1 MYHFSEDCSLHTDLS
16 KAFLLFID
24 DDRLQRK
31 LFPEVLQPLGAE
43 ILTAA
48 NAENAL
54 DIISDR
60 RPDLI
65 LCDAVMPVTDGFQF
79 CKQIKDDPAT
89 RDLPFA
95 IITSLSQNVGERS
108 LQVGADDFFL
118 KRGSEDLLRLRVRML
133 LDIAT
138 RGVSIGEPLES
149 FAGSRVLAASASAL
163 LLSQLSLQLAPAG
176 IQVDTCAGAG
186 EILDHLDGPP
196 PALLVLDASLAN
208 GLLKDVAASVRSQP
222 TWAAVP
228 ILVVAGKGEEPGAE
242 IPIND
247 WVTKPLDGREAKRRI
262 TMSLRYGRAMQ

>member
-1 MYHFSEDCSLHTDLS
+1 LHTEIS
-16 KAFLLFID
+16 KPLLLFID

-31 LFPEVLQPLGAE
+31 LFPEVLESLGVE
-43 ILTAA
+43 IQTAA

-79 CKQIKDDPAT
+79 CKRIKDDPAT

-133 LDIAT
+133 LDIAG
-138 RGVSIGEPLES
+138 RGADIAEPLES
-149 FAGSRVLAASASAL
+149 FAGSRVLAASESAL

-176 IQVDTCAGAG
+176 IQVDTCGGAG
-186 EILDHLDGPP
+186 EVLDNLDGPP
-196 PALLVLDASLAN
+196 PALLVLDAALAN
-208 GLLKDVAASVRSQP
+208 GALKDVAASVRSQP
-222 TWAAVP
+222 TWAGVP
-228 ILVVAGKGEEPGAE
+228 ILVVAGKGEEPEAG
-242 IPIND
+242 IPIDD
-247 WVTKPLDGREAKRRI
+247 WVTKPLDGREARRRV
-262 TMSLRYGRAMQ
+262 TMALRYGRAMR